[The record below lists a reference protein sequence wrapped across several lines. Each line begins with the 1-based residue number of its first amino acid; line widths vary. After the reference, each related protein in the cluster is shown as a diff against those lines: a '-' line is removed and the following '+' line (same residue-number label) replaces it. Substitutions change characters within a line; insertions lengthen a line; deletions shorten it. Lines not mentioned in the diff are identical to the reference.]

1 MRARGMIRRSCN
13 GGGAS
18 LKLGLRWLTLL
29 LSLPAAASGPG
40 ATSREEAKANSFGTS
55 TAAEPVVRSPAGAE
69 ARYADG
75 GPGDVLTPSPTAAV
89 SSGGGGG
96 DGGVGKGPCKIAIE
110 RMLSPAMDKCLAVAN
125 DASSAL
131 NLDAFYLMQPLM
143 GYPGQIGDYDQCSK
157 VALFDPSIQAVMQ
170 THHCLA
176 GSLSLASNEGNV
188 PFGGLCVPE
197 ACSPDILSLPAFR
210 SWLVQKALELDSSGT
225 STETAQHFLYNLQRH
240 SQLAADMHQGL
251 TCGTYQKPT
260 FGWDAIAVT
269 SGLCLLLVLIVY
281 ATCADLFNGADY
293 PQSGQRVTPNSNRA
307 GPQRIKYAGRNP
319 VEGGGGGGGGGG
331 GDVYVLQ
338 QDHINKNLAA
348 FSIPRNLGWLFSVGE
363 ANELSVFDGLRV
375 LSMLWVVL
383 GHILAVQ
390 ASIGYINPETV
401 MPPRGLLATVVG
413 QVFFSAR
420 FSVDTF
426 FFVSGFLVVYAMLRR
441 FKLDGNGAKVQRV
454 SSWLPFFYLHRLLR
468 ITPSYV
474 FSLLLWWKLAVF
486 MGEGPFWYRWE
497 FFIGLCDKFW
507 WSNVTYL
514 NNLVPWHQG
523 ETGTC
528 FYPTWYLADDMQ
540 FYMVSPVF
548 IVLYMRRKWWGV
560 AATFLAIVAS
570 TAAMAIGTYVR
581 GWSALT
587 LDGSWVVKYSEET
600 YTAPYFRIVSYLM
613 GMLFAMLW
621 HEKQMRWPQFKLADW
636 QRYIMLSTS
645 AVIFFVVTFV
655 GYSGYQNAPCS
666 IFQDPAS
673 SPCGSGW
680 TASQLALYNA
690 GTRPAWGFALIL
702 LCFVCFNGQG
712 GLLQQW
718 LAHRAWAPLARLSF
732 GAYLLHPLVIN
743 LWFLNSTTKFHF
755 SKLDLFMS
763 YVCVS
768 GVTFS
773 SALIMALI
781 VESPLTKL
789 GRRLENIIKPRERVH
804 KVSTEYFAAEQSPGN
819 IERHVLQREDSDDDF
834 LEADGREE
842 EDFFVDD
849 VGRTPSPMRGPMRAA
864 GGGRGGSGG
873 SNRNGVSSRLAGMQG
888 GAAGGTRGE
897 MAALVANTNPG
908 YHDYMSE
915 VTPRRRGSEAFG

>member
-1 MRARGMIRRSCN
+1 
-13 GGGAS
+13 
-18 LKLGLRWLTLL
+18 
-29 LSLPAAASGPG
+29 
-40 ATSREEAKANSFGTS
+40 
-55 TAAEPVVRSPAGAE
+55 
-69 ARYADG
+69 
-75 GPGDVLTPSPTAAV
+75 
-89 SSGGGGG
+89 
-96 DGGVGKGPCKIAIE
+96 
-110 RMLSPAMDKCLAVAN
+110 
-125 DASSAL
+125 
-131 NLDAFYLMQPLM
+131 
-143 GYPGQIGDYDQCSK
+143 
-157 VALFDPSIQAVMQ
+157 
-170 THHCLA
+170 
-176 GSLSLASNEGNV
+176 
-188 PFGGLCVPE
+188 
-197 ACSPDILSLPAFR
+197 
-210 SWLVQKALELDSSGT
+210 
-225 STETAQHFLYNLQRH
+225 
-240 SQLAADMHQGL
+240 
-251 TCGTYQKPT
+251 
-260 FGWDAIAVT
+260 
-269 SGLCLLLVLIVY
+269 
-281 ATCADLFNGADY
+281 
-293 PQSGQRVTPNSNRA
+293 
-307 GPQRIKYAGRNP
+307 
-319 VEGGGGGGGGGG
+319 
-331 GDVYVLQ
+331 
-338 QDHINKNLAA
+338 
-348 FSIPRNLGWLFSVGE
+348 
-363 ANELSVFDGLRV
+363 
-375 LSMLWVVL
+375 MLWVVL

-401 MPPRGLLATVVG
+401 MPPRGLLASVVG

-441 FKLDGNGAKVQRV
+441 FKLDGNGSKVQRV

-497 FFIGLCDKFW
+497 FFISLCDKFW

-666 IFQDPAS
+666 IFQDPSS

-842 EDFFVDD
+842 DDFFVDD
-849 VGRTPSPMRGPMRAA
+849 VGRTPSSMRGPMRAA

-873 SNRNGVSSRLAGMQG
+873 SDRNGVSSRLGGMQG
-888 GAAGGTRGE
+888 GTAGGTRGE